1 MMAKTKNEDL
11 RKVPT
16 KNYVIVFIIFLI
28 TFLLAYYLYRFYVVY
43 STYQKETPILRD
55 VLPEIT
61 DQELEHYVQEA
72 PTTVIYLCTASND
85 TCRKFEK
92 SFKKLIEKK
101 NLKTYI
107 TYVNLSN
114 TDFSVFTKNFN
125 NQYQTKHKLNNQY
138 PALVVFE
145 DNKIRDI
152 IQNSK
157 KNPLTITDTEQFL
170 KRNRIGD

>member
-1 MMAKTKNEDL
+1 MPKEKKSSL

-16 KNYVIVFIIFLI
+16 KNYVILFVVFLI
-28 TFLLAYYLYRFYVVY
+28 TFLLVYYLYHFYVVY
-43 STYQKETPILRD
+43 SNYQKETPILRD

-61 DQELEHYVQEA
+61 NQELEHYVQEA
-72 PTTVIYLCTASND
+72 PTTVIYLCTASDD

-92 SFKKLIEKK
+92 SFKKLIEKR
-101 NLKTYI
+101 NLRTYI

-114 TDFSVFTKNFN
+114 IDLNTFVKDFNQ
-125 NQYQTKHKLNNQY
+125 QYQSKQKLSNHY

-152 IQNSK
+152 IQDSK
-157 KNPLTITDTEQFL
+157 KYPLTITDTEQFL